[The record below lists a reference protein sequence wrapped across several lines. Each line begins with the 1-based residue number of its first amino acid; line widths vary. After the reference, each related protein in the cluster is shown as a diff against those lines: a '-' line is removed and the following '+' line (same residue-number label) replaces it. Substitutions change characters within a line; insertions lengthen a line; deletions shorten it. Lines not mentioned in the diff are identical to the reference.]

1 MKFYKCVN
9 EVKPSYVVD
18 TEPQFSETV
27 LYQNQGT
34 AVENEITLSNDY
46 HNYDIIKIICCDT
59 GSNDA
64 LFPSYATPSIL
75 DFLITD
81 NNPYVNCNMIDTNHY
96 IVYQINSSTSL
107 TYQSGSNV
115 YVTQI
120 IGLKCTN
127 GTIAETEIFSR
138 QRSNSWT
145 EINTELNLFEF
156 NMILTLTSTG
166 AGDKCVINNLVFMK
180 PIGNDTYYGST
191 DINNQLNI
199 WRVMYYGS
207 SVFAGLTN
215 HYISPCLWYYVTG
228 LKFIPKWDYYIE
240 NLIFNGTSSTV
251 IDTELPIF
259 NEINK
264 DRDFEIEFKDNGT
277 RQVGENWYPYFS
289 IIDNSYIYYEYIAF
303 LGTSVGRLNNITDY
317 QAIKNESPQTVI
329 SGTESAALGNGK
341 TVRIVKQGNKFTV
354 WYDGSL
360 IQTRTFSDGM
370 PSTDAN
376 LKLGIGKNG
385 STTYY
390 GNNSSGFKYF
400 GFRWLS

>member
-46 HNYDIIKIICCDT
+46 HNYDIIKITCCDPNL
-59 GSNDA
+59 SDA
-64 LFPSYATPSIL
+64 TSSFYATPGIL

-81 NNPYVNCNMIDTNHY
+81 NNPYINCNILDTNHY
-96 IVYQINSSTSL
+96 IVYQINSGTSL
-107 TYQSGSNV
+107 TYKGGR
-115 YVTQI
+115 YIYITQI
-120 IGLKCTN
+120 VGLKCTN
-127 GTIAETEIFSR
+127 GTITETEIFSR
-138 QRSNSWT
+138 ERADSWVS
-145 EINTELNLFEF
+145 INTELNLFEF
-156 NMILTLTSTG
+156 NLILTLTSTR
-166 AGDKCVINNLVFMK
+166 AWDESTLNNIVFMK

-191 DINNQLNI
+191 EINNQLNV
-199 WRVMYYGS
+199 WRVIHYTS
-207 SVFAGLTN
+207 DSWVGLTN
-215 HYISPCLWYYVTG
+215 HYISDCRWYYVTG

-240 NLIFNGTSSTV
+240 NLIFNGTSATV

-259 NEINK
+259 NETNK

-277 RQVGENWYPYFS
+277 RQVSENWYPYFS
-289 IIDNSYIYYEYIAF
+289 VFDNSYVYYEYIAF

-317 QAIKNESPQTVI
+317 QAIKNESPQSVI
-329 SGTESAALGNGK
+329 SGTENAALGNGK

-354 WYDGSL
+354 WYGDSL
-360 IQTRTFSDGM
+360 VQTRTFSDGI
-370 PSTDAN
+370 PSTDVS